1 MTIVCQDVHVAEK
14 KEVQLGV
21 MPEDLRPSVRFVGFG
36 TIPGYSS
43 AGIIAANV
51 SGNVRIYSM
60 SGTGAFTANLTYPI
74 V

>member
-1 MTIVCQDVHVAEK
+1 MTIVCQDVKVAEK

-21 MPEDLRPSVRFVGFG
+21 MPEDLRPSVRFVGVG
-36 TIPGYSS
+36 VIPGST
-43 AGIIAANV
+43 GVGQLAANI
-51 SGNVRIYSM
+51 SGNVRIYSA